1 MKRFLQNVI
10 LKAICTTKLEPFL
23 LFSGGSS
30 GGQAFKN
37 NRAISVQ
44 ASIFLYFVFS
54 SQNVLLESCQNRTI
68 LARRVFLFTD
78 LIANKTLSQCWRL
91 NLSNFLDVKCFTGSI
106 DFWNEQGKHYF
117 CHFHIGPHRFKN
129 SIANNSYGILLNSY
143 SVSMFRQF
151 GGTV

>member
-1 MKRFLQNVI
+1 MLFCFHSWFRFSLVNFLCHNLAYLQQNLKLILDKPSESRLDKCCQKMKHLLQNI
-10 LKAICTTKLEPFL
+10 RKCDYIICATKFESLL

-91 NLSNFLDVKCFTGSI
+91 NLSNF
-106 DFWNEQGKHYF
+106 
-117 CHFHIGPHRFKN
+117 
-129 SIANNSYGILLNSY
+129 
-143 SVSMFRQF
+143 
-151 GGTV
+151 